1 MLSIIVGIG
10 VIKEGVTDYS
20 RHQSDKKMN
29 ATPVKKI
36 GSLEKGPNDTVNI
49 ELKDVRVG
57 DIVVLGNK
65 DQIPAD
71 CVVL

>member
-1 MLSIIVGIG
+1 
-10 VIKEGVTDYS
+10 
-20 RHQSDKKMN
+20 MN

-36 GSLEKGPNDTVNI
+36 GSLEKGPNDTINI

-71 CVVL
+71 CVVLKVKNENG